1 MALKSR
7 QSGRAI
13 RTVLDCRTLLSF
25 FLITLFLRGA
35 GSLKNYGYRRRK
47 INLHN
52 KELSYRIGIDKKLN
66 TGESHSKGQKIL
78 IAKSSNLEV

>member
-1 MALKSR
+1 MALNFR
-7 QSGRAI
+7 WSGRI
-13 RTVLDCRTLLSF
+13 KRTDRVIDTLLLF

-35 GSLKNYGYRRRK
+35 GLLKNYGYRRRK

-78 IAKSSNLEV
+78 IAKSSI